1 MVIKKT
7 NVAVMLS
14 MALLFL
20 SGCDQKNS
28 TATNNL
34 SAAPAP
40 VAASAPLSAEQ
51 LYQLVAPMALF
62 PDNLVAQV
70 LSAAKVPVDVEAAQL
85 WLVQHPALKGKAE
98 QDAIDAQSWDDSV
111 KGLLLFPSVLSQMA
125 QNISWTQELGEAYQH
140 SPEDV
145 MNAIQVMR
153 QRASVSGTLKNTQQQ
168 QVVATPRTAG
178 VASSERKNVVT
189 APAQTIVIKPANPSV
204 VYVPSYNPVVV
215 YGAPMPVYP
224 GYTPSTPKA
233 NNSDMLATGLLS
245 FGIGVAVGAMTS
257 RPDYGWQSWGMH
269 WGGGPQPPRVYHAGP
284 TINHP
289 TVIINSHGHS
299 PSSWGSS
306 PHFAPHPMVAGPTNF
321 TPHSMERERPNY
333 AAHQVNPA
341 AMHSHPME
349 GRPAAGVQQPHLGP
363 APRPNQVAQMEN
375 HRSDPNMQRHTS
387 PSFGQRS
394 DPLSQH
400 MNGGGRREDNS
411 LGQRH
416 FSSALH
422 HHRIVP

>member
-1 MVIKKT
+1 
-7 NVAVMLS
+7 MLS
-14 MALLFL
+14 ISLLLL

-28 TATNNL
+28 TVVANSSATPANAATSL
-34 SAAPAP
+34 SAD
-40 VAASAPLSAEQ
+40 Q

-70 LSAAKVPVDVEAAQL
+70 LSAAKVPVDVESAQL
-85 WLVQHPALKGKAE
+85 WLVQHPSLKGKDRQA
-98 QDAIDAQSWDDSV
+98 AVDAQSWDDSV

-125 QNISWTQELGEAYQH
+125 LNISWTQELGEAYQH

-153 QRASVSGTLKNTQQQ
+153 QRASASGTLKNTQQQ
-168 QVVATPRTAG
+168 QVVATPRTA
-178 VASSERKNVVT
+178 SLSTSERKSVVT

-204 VYVPSYNPVVV
+204 VYVPSYNPVAV

-224 GYTPSTPKA
+224 GYTPPTSKA
-233 NNSDMLATGLLS
+233 NSSDMLATGLLS

-289 TVIINSHGHS
+289 TVIINSHDHP

-306 PHFAPHPMVAGPTNF
+306 PHFAPHPAAGGPTNF
-321 TPHSMERERPNY
+321 TPHPTAGERPNFT
-333 AAHQVNPA
+333 AHPVNPA
-341 AMHSHPME
+341 AMRSHPTE
-349 GRPAAGVQQPHLGP
+349 GRPAAGVQQPHSGP
-363 APRPNQVAQMEN
+363 AQRPDQVAQMEN
-375 HRSDPNMQRHTS
+375 HRRDPNMQRHAS
-387 PSFGQRS
+387 SSFGQRA

-400 MNGGGRREDNS
+400 LNGGGRREDNS

-416 FSSALH
+416 FSTALH